1 MIIVRILVAIVALTA
16 VVAAGTY
23 LVTGD
28 RRYLRFTV
36 QVLKYA
42 LFLVLIVLGL
52 LFLERV
58 VAFL

>member
-16 VVAAGTY
+16 VVSAGTY

-28 RRYLRFTV
+28 KRYLRFTV

-42 LFLVLIVLGL
+42 LFLLLIVLGL